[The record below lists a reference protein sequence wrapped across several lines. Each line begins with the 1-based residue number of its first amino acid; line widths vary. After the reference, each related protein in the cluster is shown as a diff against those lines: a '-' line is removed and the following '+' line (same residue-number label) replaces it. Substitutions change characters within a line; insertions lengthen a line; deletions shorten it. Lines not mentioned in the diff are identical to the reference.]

1 MKKGILRGT
10 MIDDEK
16 DVSGEPLDQG
26 EETHDSGKSA
36 KFMLPENWD
45 SMLQILTD
53 IQNHRPD
60 RSDD

>member
-1 MKKGILRGT
+1 
-10 MIDDEK
+10 MIEDEK
-16 DVSGEPLDQG
+16 DVPGEPLDQG